1 MAIIL
6 IIACSNFI
14 CISCGVQ
21 RTVEQTKESLS
32 RIDSIYMS
40 SSSKSNNEDEQNTIN
55 FQINE
60 IKESVRELNSLKKGI
75 FDSNTITFLSS
86 FVLVFL
92 GGILFDIEKRAK
104 EKLAKSVKITKKIEV
119 EFNQVKILN
128 QTNTISILSKYL
140 QLQLS
145 SKEYKIDDNINYITN
160 ELYKS
165 LQYLLTLL
173 QNKETKYLTEDAK
186 KEYLRELHE
195 TQLLLGKEDIHNL
208 DYNKD
213 KLTYIISSQKLVSQS
228 INLIES
234 MKDS

>member
-1 MAIIL
+1 M
-6 IIACSNFI
+6 
-14 CISCGVQ
+14 
-21 RTVEQTKESLS
+21 
-32 RIDSIYMS
+32 
-40 SSSKSNNEDEQNTIN
+40 
-55 FQINE
+55 
-60 IKESVRELNSLKKGI
+60 
-75 FDSNTITFLSS
+75 
-86 FVLVFL
+86 
-92 GGILFDIEKRAK
+92 
-104 EKLAKSVKITKKIEV
+104 
-119 EFNQVKILN
+119 
-128 QTNTISILSKYL
+128 